1 METGGKEEEDDEWN
15 ERTRGRKMPAR
26 DEEKGNKKERER
38 ERGGDSEKERRDEN
52 FYRLTSNH
60 GQSR

>member
-38 ERGGDSEKERRDEN
+38 EAETARKRDEMKT
-52 FYRLTSNH
+52 FID
-60 GQSR
+60 